1 MKPIKTEEFEII
13 RDATNKFIYTIT
25 FDKESKSLIRSLI
38 KTGILQ
44 DATVYNDYKT
54 VIFKAHS
61 VKMLQSR
68 TNFSYESA
76 LKMAFFL
83 TKQLDYLIDKES
95 ECFYQ
100 YTTENIIIIDN
111 AKYGYLSKEH
121 LIKMDDDKQ
130 SIIFTTPFDRDG
142 FVSPELLKIKTI
154 PAKTNYKTI
163 YYSLGL
169 LLVDCLFEKSGNLFS
184 NDLNILN
191 PIKDT
196 KLFYLIKRCFE
207 FDEDK
212 RLVYY
217 I

>member
-13 RDATNKFIYTIT
+13 KDSTNKFVYTIT

-61 VKMLQSR
+61 VKMLQSC

-83 TKQLDYLIDKES
+83 TNQLDYLIDKES

-111 AKYGYLSKEH
+111 AKYGYLSNEH
-121 LIKMDDDKQ
+121 LIKMDDDKK

-169 LLVDCLFEKSGNLFS
+169 LLINCLFEKSDN
-184 NDLNILN
+184 NDLSILN

-196 KLFYLIKRCFE
+196 KLFYLIKRCLE
-207 FDEDK
+207 LDVDK
-212 RLVYY
+212 RLIYY

>member
-13 RDATNKFIYTIT
+13 KDSTNKFVYTIT
-25 FDKESKSLIRSLI
+25 FDKESKSLIRSLL

-83 TKQLDYLIDKES
+83 TNQLDYLIDKES

-111 AKYGYLSKEH
+111 AKYGYLSNEH
-121 LIKMDDDKQ
+121 LIKMDDDKK

-169 LLVDCLFEKSGNLFS
+169 LLVDCLCVKSDNNNLS
-184 NDLNILN
+184 ILN

-196 KLFYLIKRCFE
+196 KLFYLIKRCLE
-207 FDEDK
+207 LESDK
-212 RLVYY
+212 RLICY